1 MQNRQDGFGYLPG
14 SKGLNKVPQIG
25 RVIVQDDVEIGAGTT
40 VDRGG
45 VRDTVV
51 GEGRRSIISSKSATT
66 PRSAATALLSGK

>member
-1 MQNRQDGFGYLPG
+1 MQNRTGRFGYLPG

-25 RVIVQDDVEIGAGTT
+25 RVVVQDDVEIRAGTT

-51 GEGRRSIISSKSATT
+51 GEGTRSII
-66 PRSAATALLSGK
+66 